1 MDYDTLWSGGGH
13 CWSVSSHLCT
23 GFAHRPWIPLSSG
36 RSGGSEGVAGRW
48 EAPPGW
54 EAGWERPG
62 GRLLEPWPP
71 ERRRWRRSWE
81 GTGIHRSGWCTA
93 CLLYRHRP
101 GAYTHRCLRTEGRGV
116 KRKKIVGVSCCLTNE
131 SCTWCEPH
139 RRPHLCTALWLGHTR
154 IPRYTVKKH
163 TVMKWLTF
171 VCPTE
176 NESNSLPRTQN
187 QKSSVFF
194 LNMTPFVK
202 MWSEKCYYWRLSR
215 TR

>member
-62 GRLLEPWPP
+62 GRLLERWPP

-93 CLLYRHRP
+93 CLLYRHHP

-116 KRKKIVGVSCCLTNE
+116 KRKKNCRCILLFNEWKLHVMWAPPPSSPLHCSLTRSYSYPSVHCKKTHSDEMAHICLSYRKWIEQFTKNP
-131 SCTWCEPH
+131 EPE
-139 RRPHLCTALWLGHTR
+139 
-154 IPRYTVKKH
+154 V
-163 TVMKWLTF
+163 
-171 VCPTE
+171 
-176 NESNSLPRTQN
+176 
-187 QKSSVFF
+187 
-194 LNMTPFVK
+194 
-202 MWSEKCYYWRLSR
+202 
-215 TR
+215 